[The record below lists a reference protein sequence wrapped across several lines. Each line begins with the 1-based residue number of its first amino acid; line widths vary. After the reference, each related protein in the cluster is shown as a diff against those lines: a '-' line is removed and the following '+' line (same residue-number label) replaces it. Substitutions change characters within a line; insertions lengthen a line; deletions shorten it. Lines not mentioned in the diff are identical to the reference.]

1 MTTLKEIDPTPM
13 SDKFIIK
20 KITSIDGVASKH
32 QQADNAAQSSD
43 PAPHDWHDTHAHMHL
58 HAHRHTHGCQHGEHA
73 SSAGS
78 SASSPPHTP
87 TAHHAQADAIT
98 HTHMHSHQ
106 HQHAQDHGKE
116 HLDEEQ
122 HDKVDLDHH
131 GCVHHNHQHA
141 HMHGHHH
148 VMTNDPNLLARAFW
162 LNFCFA
168 LIELVG
174 GWWTNSVAILADAMH
189 DLGDSLAIAF
199 AWLAAVVAGRAA
211 TKAYSY
217 GYKRWSLLSALIN
230 CCILISGS
238 LFILWHAVPRLW
250 SPELPHAPGMMVL
263 AVLGIIVNGAA
274 VWQLRGG
281 HSQNAQVISWH
292 LLEDVLGWA
301 AVLLG
306 SIVIYVTGW
315 AMVDPLLS
323 IAVTLFILLNVWR
336 QFKQTLQLFLQ
347 VTPDPALQQRIEQQL
362 RQLPFV
368 HDLHHL
374 HLWSLD
380 GAEHVLTV
388 HLTMTEQSDWQFTAS
403 YKQQIRDRLAEFEL
417 AHTTVELEW
426 PNEPCRD
433 IANS

>member
-1 MTTLKEIDPTPM
+1 M
-13 SDKFIIK
+13 SDKFTIK
-20 KITSIDGVASKH
+20 KITPLANAESKH
-32 QQADNAAQSSD
+32 VQPDAA
-43 PAPHDWHDTHAHMHL
+43 APDSNCETHDWHDTHPHVHL
-58 HAHRHTHGCQHGEHA
+58 HAHRHTHDGCQPSEHEH
-73 SSAGS
+73 SV
-78 SASSPPHTP
+78 
-87 TAHHAQADAIT
+87 T
-98 HTHMHSHQ
+98 HTHSHSHSHQ
-106 HQHAQDHGKE
+106 HAPHHGSAQA
-116 HLDEEQ
+116 
-122 HDKVDLDHH
+122 DHH
-131 GCVHHNHQHA
+131 GFIHNDSQHGHNHA
-141 HMHGHHH
+141 HLHGHHH
-148 VMTNDPNLLARAFW
+148 VTTNDPRLLARAFW

-211 TKAYSY
+211 TTLYSY
-217 GYKRWSLLSALIN
+217 GYKRWSLLSAFIN

-238 LFILWHAVPRLW
+238 LFILWHAIPRLW
-250 SPELPHAPGMMVL
+250 APELPHAPGMMLL
-263 AVLGIIVNGAA
+263 AVLGIAVNGAA

-292 LLEDVLGWA
+292 LLEDILGWA
-301 AVLLG
+301 AVLIG
-306 SIVIYVTGW
+306 SILIYFTGW
-315 AMVDPLLS
+315 AVIDPLLS

-336 QFKQTLQLFLQ
+336 QFTQTLRLFLQ
-347 VTPDPALQQRIEQQL
+347 VTPDPALQQRIELQL

-388 HLTMTEQSDWQFTAS
+388 HLTMAEQAQWQYTS
-403 YKQQIRDRLAEFEL
+403 NYKQQIRDRLAEFQL

-426 PNEPCRD
+426 PNELCRD
-433 IANS
+433 SANL

>member
-1 MTTLKEIDPTPM
+1 
-13 SDKFIIK
+13 
-20 KITSIDGVASKH
+20 
-32 QQADNAAQSSD
+32 
-43 PAPHDWHDTHAHMHL
+43 MHL
-58 HAHRHTHGCQHGEHA
+58 HAHQHTHDCQHEN
-73 SSAGS
+73 SV
-78 SASSPPHTP
+78 
-87 TAHHAQADAIT
+87 T
-98 HTHMHSHQ
+98 HTHLHSHQ
-106 HQHAQDHGKE
+106 HQHAVHHATA
-116 HLDEEQ
+116 HLDRT
-122 HDKVDLDHH
+122 DT
-131 GCVHHNHQHA
+131 HHNHNHDHRHA
-141 HMHGHHH
+141 HSHGHHH
-148 VMTNDPNLLARAFW
+148 VTTNDPRLLARAFW

-211 TKAYSY
+211 TTLYSY
-217 GYKRWSLLSALIN
+217 GYKRWSLLSAFIN

-238 LFILWHAVPRLW
+238 VFILWHAIPRLW
-250 SPELPHAPGMMVL
+250 APELPHAPGMMAL
-263 AVLGIIVNGAA
+263 AVLGIAVNGAA

-292 LLEDVLGWA
+292 LLEDILGWA
-301 AVLLG
+301 AVLIG
-306 SIVIYVTGW
+306 SILIYLTGW
-315 AMVDPLLS
+315 AVIDPLLS

-336 QFKQTLQLFLQ
+336 QFTQTLRLFLQ

-380 GAEHVLTV
+380 GADHVLTV
-388 HLTMTEQSDWQFTAS
+388 HLTMTEQAAWQDTAA
-403 YKQQIRDRLAEFEL
+403 YKQQIRDRLAEFQL

-433 IANS
+433 TANL